1 MWIYN
6 LIFVVVQMVFGV
18 HAVSP
23 VHAARRYV
31 IASSSTT
38 LQSM

>member
-1 MWIYN
+1 VVWIYN

-23 VHAARRYV
+23 CTPRAD
-31 IASSSTT
+31 T
-38 LQSM
+38 L